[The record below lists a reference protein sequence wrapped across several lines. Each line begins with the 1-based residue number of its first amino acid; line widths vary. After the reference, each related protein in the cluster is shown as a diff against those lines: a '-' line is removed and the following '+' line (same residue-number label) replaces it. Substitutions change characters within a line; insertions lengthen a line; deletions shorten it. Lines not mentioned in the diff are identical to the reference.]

1 MPWFAA
7 MSIFHFDIRNAIA
20 VLADE
25 NGRQCANVLEA
36 VVLAKSALQ
45 AFAREG
51 ERKTSPWIEIAD
63 EKGRLVATVRLD
75 ELKN

>member
-1 MPWFAA
+1 MPWLAA

-20 VLADE
+20 VLTDE
-25 NGRQCANVLEA
+25 KGRQCADVLEA

-45 AFAREG
+45 AFALEA
-51 ERKTSPWIEIAD
+51 ERRTSPWIEIAD
-63 EKGRLVATVRLD
+63 EEGRVVATVRLD